1 MAILLHNAQSIA
13 FRVGYVPKIPEIMG
27 HGKENATNASKL
39 FTSEF
44 TLLAIVYLALA
55 LVVQHWKSVHKFP
68 RQVHNICKD
77 HTQVY
82 EVDLQSLTL
91 RPTHSIN
98 VPPVSPV
105 PPSPYPHSPPPFQP
119 APQLVRQYR
128 LLLVVRSS
136 LRSLP
141 VCPRVSNQIPWENP
155 PETRLK
161 RRKHTFI
168 SLIPS

>member
-1 MAILLHNAQSIA
+1 
-13 FRVGYVPKIPEIMG
+13 MG
-27 HGKENATNASKL
+27 GSGRAGGRQAAPSRSYQGRAAPLTPL
-39 FTSEF
+39 
-44 TLLAIVYLALA
+44 TLLARLAGAGVSGVGTAHISELLALA
-55 LVVQHWKSVHKFP
+55 QVVQHWKSVHKFP
-68 RQVHNICKD
+68 RQVHNISKD

-82 EVDLQSLTL
+82 GVGLQSLTL
-91 RPTHSIN
+91 HPTCSIN

-105 PPSPYPHSPPPFQP
+105 PPSPYPHSPPPFQL

-141 VCPRVSNQIPWENP
+141 VCPRVSNQIPGENP
-155 PETRLK
+155 PDTRLK